1 MICWPIKSIK
11 SLVKR
16 PTAKR
21 RDALLSHPAS
31 SEICLAKSPAYSL
44 SSVFLP
50 QKQMAPADVDHAR
63 YTAPESI
70 WAALSTGSVRL
81 ARMSWIIQH
90 WKAGGILNRRQE
102 LPEEA
107 FVTVQELQHQYG
119 NGNRDGV
126 LPIIAISFCWLTQS
140 HPDPDGQQLALVASR
155 LEHEKNNYAQAC
167 GAFKGFTEMGIFW
180 DWLSLYQKNPAL
192 YDASMGSD
200 GGERYRNSR
209 TAEESVSF
217 ATALQTTMDLWYAHQ
232 GTTVFLLTQLPPNS
246 VRTLEHKDS
255 GWTTYERCAAEQV
268 KRFFLTNAQWK
279 LVVEVGQDIR
289 ADAPR
294 QRGWP
299 IGPDDFDELIT
310 SKKFTNGADA
320 ADVKALFRK
329 LSISQLSG
337 LREFALHTMP
347 APSMEE
353 GFHLGRCLNLCNNLE
368 HLGLASVNMSDDV
381 CKVMFETLSTNAL
394 SNLQK
399 LFLSGNQIGD
409 EGCSALATACT
420 SKGTAFARLA
430 RLDLDHNR
438 ISDDGVSHL
447 ATALALGALKGL
459 EKLFLTGNKIGDA
472 GCIAIAEA
480 CAKEPTALA
489 QLRDLQIYQNQI
501 GDAGIIALAGVCTAT
516 AALAKLEVLFLD
528 DNQISDGGCSAI
540 ADVCSRGGLP
550 ELTHLTLGGNQI
562 GDAGGLA
569 LATAPWGAMAQLK
582 TLHLSGNRISEEALA
597 IMTEALAT
605 RGNSVSC

>member
-1 MICWPIKSIK
+1 
-11 SLVKR
+11 
-16 PTAKR
+16 
-21 RDALLSHPAS
+21 
-31 SEICLAKSPAYSL
+31 
-44 SSVFLP
+44 
-50 QKQMAPADVDHAR
+50 
-63 YTAPESI
+63 
-70 WAALSTGSVRL
+70 
-81 ARMSWIIQH
+81 
-90 WKAGGILNRRQE
+90 
-102 LPEEA
+102 
-107 FVTVQELQHQYG
+107 
-119 NGNRDGV
+119 
-126 LPIIAISFCWLTQS
+126 
-140 HPDPDGQQLALVASR
+140 
-155 LEHEKNNYAQAC
+155 
-167 GAFKGFTEMGIFW
+167 
-180 DWLSLYQKNPAL
+180 
-192 YDASMGSD
+192 
-200 GGERYRNSR
+200 
-209 TAEESVSF
+209 
-217 ATALQTTMDLWYAHQ
+217 
-232 GTTVFLLTQLPPNS
+232 
-246 VRTLEHKDS
+246 
-255 GWTTYERCAAEQV
+255 
-268 KRFFLTNAQWK
+268 
-279 LVVEVGQDIR
+279 
-289 ADAPR
+289 
-294 QRGWP
+294 
-299 IGPDDFDELIT
+299 LIT

-472 GCIAIAEA
+472 GCIAIA
-480 CAKEPTALA
+480 
-489 QLRDLQIYQNQI
+489 
-501 GDAGIIALAGVCTAT
+501 
-516 AALAKLEVLFLD
+516 
-528 DNQISDGGCSAI
+528 
-540 ADVCSRGGLP
+540 DVCSRGGLP